1 MTTQNI
7 YQQAVY
13 DMYAAI
19 AGAAAIKTIKAQY
32 NAVIEGRTETHEADI
47 YWEFTDGD
55 IIYKILIQAKEQVS
69 LGELFSFLRI
79 VRDIPGQ
86 VMGVIVT
93 QPVYK
98 KDVKDMAANAGIIL
112 YELLAPLTAGIW
124 EPVISNIRINVDAA
138 WVKAAKEQAG
148 LGDEMIQ
155 MNANP
160 KYTFLYDENGNCVDS
175 VQGVFDYYGK
185 ERNSAGTEQEK
196 IVHSFAEPVFLQTHH
211 EMVPFIKLDNITFD
225 LEFVNANQ
233 MPGEEMLGQVFEKTL
248 KYFGH

>member
-7 YQQAVY
+7 YQQAVH
-13 DMYAAI
+13 DMYTAI
-19 AGAAAIKTIKAQY
+19 TGDNTIKTIKAQY
-32 NAVIEGRTETHEADI
+32 NAVIEGRTETHAADV

-55 IIYKILIQAKEQVS
+55 ITYKILILAKDQVS

-112 YELLAPLTAGIW
+112 YELFMPPTADTW
-124 EPVISNIRINVDAA
+124 EPVISNVRINVDAV
-138 WVKAAKEQAG
+138 WVKAAKELAG

-155 MNANP
+155 MNTNP

-175 VQGVFDYYGK
+175 VQGVFDHYCK
-185 ERNSAGTEQEK
+185 KRNSAGIGQEQ
-196 IVHSFAEPVFLQTHH
+196 IVHSFSGPVFLQTNH
-211 EMVPFIKLDNITFD
+211 ELVPFIKLDNISFA
-225 LEFVNANQ
+225 LEFFNANQ
-233 MPGEEMLGQVFEKTL
+233 IPGEEMLGQIVEKTL

>member
-7 YQQAVY
+7 YQQAVH
-13 DMYAAI
+13 DMYTAI
-19 AGAAAIKTIKAQY
+19 AGATDIKTIKAQY
-32 NAVIEGRTETHEADI
+32 NAVIEGRTETHAADV

-55 IIYKILIQAKEQVS
+55 ITYKILIQAKEQVN
-69 LGELFSFLRI
+69 LGELFSFLRVI
-79 VRDIPGQ
+79 RDIPGQ

-112 YELLAPLTAGIW
+112 YELLAPLTADVW
-124 EPVISNIRINVDAA
+124 EPVTSNVRINVDTV

-160 KYTFLYDENGNCVDS
+160 KYAFLYDENGNCVDS

-185 ERNSAGTEQEK
+185 NRNSAADRQET
-196 IVHSFAEPVFLQTHH
+196 IVHSFAGPVFLQTNH
-211 EMVPFIKLDNITFD
+211 ELVPFIKLDNITFD
-225 LEFVNANQ
+225 LQFFNANQ
-233 MPGEEMLGQVFEKTL
+233 MPGEEMLRQVLEKTL